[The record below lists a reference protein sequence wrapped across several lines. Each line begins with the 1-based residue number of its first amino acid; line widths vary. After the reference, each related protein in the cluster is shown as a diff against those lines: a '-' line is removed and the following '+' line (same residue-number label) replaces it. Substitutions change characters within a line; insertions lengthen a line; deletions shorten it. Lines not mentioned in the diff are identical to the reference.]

1 MVAPALDIMRW
12 SGLRGFQIGSGTWDD
27 RHRQLLELDTMW
39 WTEGE
44 DFLAN
49 PSIIAK
55 PRKVAGMIWIWKVF
69 SSVISVES

>member
-1 MVAPALDIMRW
+1 V
-12 SGLRGFQIGSGTWDD
+12 GSKSVLGTWDD
-27 RHRQLLELDTMW
+27 RHRQLLELDTMR

-55 PRKVAGMIWIWKVF
+55 PRKVAGMIWIVKLF
-69 SSVISVES
+69 QTLVISA